1 MSFVVSVFP
10 VPAGPAGAP
19 PMFIPAPFKPF
30 KYLAQVI
37 QARHK
42 SGHAITGPR
51 ATCVSNNGEL
61 ITAADQTTSR
71 VTTFFNRQNK

>member
-19 PMFIPAPFKPF
+19 PMFIPVQFKPF

-42 SGHAITGPR
+42 GAHVITGPR
-51 ATCVSNNGEL
+51 ATYISNNGEL

-71 VTTFFNRQNK
+71 ATMFFNCQNK